1 MVNQIASGQ
10 AIYQAQKVS
19 EAYSGSTRV
28 PQTNE
33 KAAYDP
39 AVTVEVSPTGQA
51 TSKLLASLPS
61 NFLDPAY
68 QLSKVETELKA
79 VLDKFGISDQE
90 DITITSKG
98 DGTLTVS
105 GDHPLLGEVEKL
117 INSGDT
123 GGRELRNAVI
133 GAHNANVISHIAQ
146 ASEMFSR
153 GVEENPSKAE
163 SYGNRLLGVSSSARN
178 AGFTISV
185 SGGEA
190 SALLVGA
197 NGNSFAPGDGLTLP
211 T

>member
-1 MVNQIASGQ
+1 MVNQVESSQ

-19 EAYSGSTRV
+19 AAYSGKAAE
-28 PQTNE
+28 PQTAQ

-39 AVTVEVSPTGQA
+39 AVTVEVSPTGQGI
-51 TSKLLASLPS
+51 SKLLESLPS

-68 QLSKVETELKA
+68 QLGQVETELKA

-117 INSGDT
+117 INNGDT
-123 GGRELRNAVI
+123 AGRELRNAVI

-153 GVEENPSKAE
+153 GVEENPSMAE
-163 SYGNRLLGVSSSARN
+163 SYGNWLLGVSSSARS
-178 AGFTISV
+178 AGLTISM
-185 SGGEA
+185 SGGQA
-190 SALLVGA
+190 SAMLVGA
-197 NGNSFAPGDGLTLP
+197 NGNSYSPGDGLTLP
-211 T
+211 A